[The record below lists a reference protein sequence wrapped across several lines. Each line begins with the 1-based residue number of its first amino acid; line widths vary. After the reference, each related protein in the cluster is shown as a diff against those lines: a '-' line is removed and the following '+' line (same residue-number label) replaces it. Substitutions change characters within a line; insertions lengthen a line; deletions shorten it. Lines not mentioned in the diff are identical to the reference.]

1 MRRNGTNQKSL
12 YQLKALWAYSPA
24 VVSRWGAASVMW
36 YRLCSL
42 TAFLVGALVSPV
54 NAADSTLS
62 PRQPA
67 LSDWVI
73 TVGAD
78 ARFEP
83 LYLGSNAWRVVPVP
97 YFDARRFGSR
107 EGFHTSRDGVGI
119 ALLDNGVLTI
129 GPVGSLIWRR
139 RQSSSSSLNGLGN
152 VDFTGLIGGFVDYWA
167 VPWLRSRVEVMEAFG
182 GATGIQTNL
191 SMDVVV
197 PLSTAV
203 TWSGGPR
210 ARYVTSGLE
219 STYFSI
225 TQTQSIASG
234 LPVYNAGAGWQTV
247 GAGTQLK
254 YRFNPTWATY
264 AFIEYDKLVGV
275 TASSPIVTG
284 PGGSSNQWTLSI
296 GLIYSFAA
304 TRLPF

>member
-1 MRRNGTNQKSL
+1 MR
-12 YQLKALWAYSPA
+12 
-24 VVSRWGAASVMW
+24 
-36 YRLCSL
+36 YRLCWL
-42 TAFLVGALVSPV
+42 TTLLVAALGSPLK
-54 NAADSTLS
+54 AADSAL
-62 PRQPA
+62 PAKQPA
-67 LSDWVI
+67 PSDWVV

-83 LYLGSNAWRVVPVP
+83 SYLGSNGWRVVPVP
-97 YFDARRFGSR
+97 YFDVRRFGSK
-107 EGFHTSRDGVGI
+107 EGFHTPRDGVGI
-119 ALLDNGVLTI
+119 ALLDNGVLAI
-129 GPVGSLIWRR
+129 GPVGSLIWQR

-167 VPWLRSRVEVMEAFG
+167 VPWLRSRVEVMEGFG

-191 SMDVVV
+191 SMDAVV

-225 TQTQSIASG
+225 TQAQSIASG
-234 LPVYNAGAGWQTV
+234 LPVYNAGAGWQAV

-254 YRFNPTWATY
+254 YRLNPTWATY
-264 AFIEYDKLVGV
+264 AFVEYDKLVGP

-284 PGGSSNQWTLSI
+284 PGGSSNQWTFSI
-296 GLIYSFAA
+296 GLTYSFAV
-304 TRLPF
+304 TGLPF

>member
-1 MRRNGTNQKSL
+1 M
-12 YQLKALWAYSPA
+12 Y
-24 VVSRWGAASVMW
+24 
-36 YRLCSL
+36 YRVCSL
-42 TAFLVGALVSPV
+42 VALLAGTLGSSV
-54 NAADSTLS
+54 NAADVRSS
-62 PRQPA
+62 SQPVS
-67 LSDWVI
+67 SDWII
-73 TVGAD
+73 TIGGDVRAV
-78 ARFEP
+78 P
-83 LYLGSNAWRVVPVP
+83 LYMGSNAWRAVPSP
-97 YFDARRFGSR
+97 YFDMRRVGSK
-107 EGFHTSRDGVGI
+107 EGFHNPRDGVGV
-119 ALLDNGVLTI
+119 ALFDNGVVAI

-139 RQSSSSSLNGLGN
+139 PQSSSSALNGLGD
-152 VDFTGLIGGFVDYWA
+152 VGFTGLIGGFTDFWA
-167 VPWLRSRVEVMEAFG
+167 VPWLRSRVEVMEGVG
-182 GATGIQTNL
+182 GATGTQTNL
-191 SMDVVV
+191 FMDAVI
-197 PLSTAV
+197 PLSPAL

-210 ARYVTSGLE
+210 ARYVTGGLE

-225 TQTQSIASG
+225 TQAQSVASG
-234 LPVYNAGAGWQTV
+234 LPVYNAGSTWQAV